1 MLYFPEYLENTP
13 FNCIVFYILQIIGG
27 KKPTKG
33 QFNGHAKVFIGK
45 KVNSEKYNY
54 GLKYK
59 KCIKLYSHMVS
70 QISGNFVNDVLEG
83 DVTIHFID
91 KTVMKAFV
99 HSGKAIRSSVILRKI
114 CTWLGLLVNTW
125 QKRNKRIWSLGRIPT
140 HTTRASLL

>member
-1 MLYFPEYLENTP
+1 MILKIRFGNLVKTQSEHCCNSIRAVVRGRTFLTTIKIL
-13 FNCIVFYILQIIGG
+13 IVLFSFIHQIIGG
-27 KKPTKG
+27 KKPKKG

-45 KVNSEKYNY
+45 NGNNENYNY

-91 KTVMKAFV
+91 KTVMKAFA
-99 HSGKAIRSSVILRKI
+99 HSGKAIKSSVILRKI
-114 CTWLGLLVNTW
+114 NTV
-125 QKRNKRIWSLGRIPT
+125 
-140 HTTRASLL
+140 

>member
-1 MLYFPEYLENTP
+1 MGFFIP
-13 FNCIVFYILQIIGG
+13 QIIGG
-27 KKPTKG
+27 KKPKIE

-45 KVNSEKYNY
+45 NGNNENYNY

-70 QISGNFVNDVLEG
+70 KISGNFVNDVLEG

-99 HSGKAIRSSVILRKI
+99 HSGKAIKSSVILKKI
-114 CTWLGLLVNTW
+114 YTV
-125 QKRNKRIWSLGRIPT
+125 
-140 HTTRASLL
+140 

>member
-1 MLYFPEYLENTP
+1 MLYF
-13 FNCIVFYILQIIGG
+13 FYILQIIGG
-27 KKPTKG
+27 KKPKG

-45 KVNSEKYNY
+45 NGNNEKYNY

-70 QISGNFVNDVLEG
+70 QISGNFVNDDLEG

-99 HSGKAIRSSVILRKI
+99 HSGKAIKSSVILGKI
-114 CTWLGLLVNTW
+114 CTMVGLISELMA
-125 QKRNKRIWSLGRIPT
+125 KKK
-140 HTTRASLL
+140 

>member
-59 KCIKLYSHMVS
+59 KCIKLYSQMVS

-91 KTVMKAFV
+91 KTVMIAFV
-99 HSGKAIRSSVILRKI
+99 HSGKAIRSSVILKKI
-114 CTWLGLLVNTW
+114 CTMVGLISEHMA
-125 QKRNKRIWSLGRIPT
+125 KKK
-140 HTTRASLL
+140 